1 MFGLG
6 AISTL
11 IMIGVMIRN
20 VGKQVIKERQK
31 M

>member
-11 IMIGVMIRN
+11 IMLGVMVRN
-20 VGKQVIKERQK
+20 VGKQVIKQHKK